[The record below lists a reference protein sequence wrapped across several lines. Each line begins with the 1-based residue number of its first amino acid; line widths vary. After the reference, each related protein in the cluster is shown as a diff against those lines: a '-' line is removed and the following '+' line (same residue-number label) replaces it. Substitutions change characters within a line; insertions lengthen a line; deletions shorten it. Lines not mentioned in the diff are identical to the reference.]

1 MSPRGHCATGDT
13 PYPAARLAR
22 LIRRLDTLGIAVKA
36 DDEGQRLARALGAA
50 ALYIPEAGGPG
61 VLVLGE
67 RPTCAEVLEE
77 VLHIG
82 QHRSADWR
90 DVTADIPFLELEAHY
105 RLIACALRWGW
116 PSSDIERLERAFFV
130 WMRRY
135 EGLSPR

>member
-1 MSPRGHCATGDT
+1 MVRGHCPTGDT

-22 LIRRLDTLGIAVKA
+22 LIRRLEALGIAVKA
-36 DDEGQRLARALGAA
+36 DEEGQRLARALGAA
-50 ALYIPEAGGPG
+50 ALYIPEADTPG

-67 RPTCAEVLEE
+67 RPTCAEVMEE
-77 VLHIG
+77 LAHIG
-82 QHRSADWR
+82 QHWASDWR
-90 DVTADIPFLELEAHY
+90 DLSEDIPFLEMETQY
-105 RLIACALRWGW
+105 RLVACAQRWGW

>member
-1 MSPRGHCATGDT
+1 MPRGHCPTGDT

-22 LIRRLDTLGIAVKA
+22 LIRRLEALGIAVQA
-36 DDEGQRLARALGAA
+36 DEEGQRLARALGAA
-50 ALYIPEAGGPG
+50 ALYIPEADRPG
-61 VLVLGE
+61 VLVFGE

-77 VLHIG
+77 LAHIG
-82 QHRSADWR
+82 QHRASGWR
-90 DVTADIPFLELEAHY
+90 DLSAAIPFLEMETQY

-116 PSSDIERLERAFFV
+116 PRSDIERLARAFFV